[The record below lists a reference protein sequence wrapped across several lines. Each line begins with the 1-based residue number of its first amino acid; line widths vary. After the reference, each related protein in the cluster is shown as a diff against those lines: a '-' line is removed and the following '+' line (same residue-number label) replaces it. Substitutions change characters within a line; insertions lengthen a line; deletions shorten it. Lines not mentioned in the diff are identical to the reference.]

1 MNKEA
6 VHLKIQSV
14 LQKLGAYKYTALI
27 LLLGIGLMLLPD
39 GKKSQN
45 QQPTAAAS
53 AVESQ
58 EDLEQRLEQLLR
70 QVEGAGEV
78 QVLLTMKEGVSYEY
92 QTDIQSTEDESGREL
107 QQETVLVSGGGTE
120 TPVTV
125 RTIYPQY
132 RGAVVLCQGAD
143 RAAVRLDMIRA
154 VSSLTGLGS
163 DKIHVIKMKDQ

>member
-6 VHLKIQSV
+6 VQQKLRAV

-27 LLLGIGLMLLPD
+27 LILGVGLMLLPT
-39 GKKSQN
+39 GKKSQSQ
-45 QQPTAAAS
+45 QQPMAAA
-53 AVESQ
+53 AESQ
-58 EDLEQRLEQLLR
+58 QDLEQRLEQLLR

-78 QVLLTMKEGVSYEY
+78 QVLLTLQEGTSYEY
-92 QTDIQSTEDESGREL
+92 QTDTRTAEDENGREL
-107 QQETVLVSGGGTE
+107 QQETVLLSGGGTQ

-125 RTIYPQY
+125 RTVYPRY